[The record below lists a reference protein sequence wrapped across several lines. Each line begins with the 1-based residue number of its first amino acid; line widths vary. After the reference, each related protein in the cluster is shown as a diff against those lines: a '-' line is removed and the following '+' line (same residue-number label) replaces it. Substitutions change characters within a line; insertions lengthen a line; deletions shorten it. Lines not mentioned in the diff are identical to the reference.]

1 MNHVVITEQDQR
13 SAWRTQWQQIR
24 DRLDKPIADEDTLLD
39 LLFAPLNLLGLEVN
53 DADEEQSHIIRPH
66 LQWRKLDLGDGLPEE
81 ATRSFRWIAE
91 VQSKLLRDIIPDWC
105 AVLERRDLLEVVLQQ
120 WFSPTSKSKEDSA
133 IIGAVQLCS
142 LDTVSV
148 ALSDRLPDASGQGRQ
163 RPETWNILQKI
174 LLSLVDRLSLL
185 DTAHACQ
192 DLVSSNKR
200 QLQWTSF
207 IRQLLSLPDRIAN
220 AHEGKFPDAL
230 SLPRIRSKIG
240 EEVAMMVQEN
250 LDRSLVSDLISK
262 LLRAGWFQDVQGWE
276 DKSYS
281 VWPAILRQISNRF
294 ETEEIQKWS
303 QIIGLLQ
310 ENDQK
315 ALLVSLVNALDR
327 VLKKSGKAYLI
338 NGSELARLGAEGKDF
353 LSPSTWESALVMA
366 NIVEVFLP
374 IDQDEGKVDTA
385 YLSYLFPSS
394 STFSTWSPLTA
405 RILLQILLKHDTKF
419 EYGESL
425 LLQLVKVWS
434 QQSKVASLDEE
445 VFLSTLMILL
455 IHVAPSDSEAVK
467 RLSTSPDFINGVTQ
481 HLKHLSPSVQRLGML
496 LAETVSER
504 AGKGI
509 NFGKSVWEGKGKGR
523 EEARVLRSLAL
534 GFKGRQ
540 MEVKLNKEIML
551 SSLRLDTPAQ
561 TQTIQLFKPTARKTN
576 GPVSRTLP
584 ARKPAPT
591 RKSMIQLLDEDSD
604 EDEDFQPRP
613 DTNDIPSLTNV
624 NGNRKLISSI
634 SDDEKSSSSE
644 SDTSSDEEGPQ
655 DDQGAATEEGKAFG
669 MAAPTSKK
677 QLRPPIYI
685 CELGPL
691 LRENERDSVRMGLK
705 YGEDLIRR
713 KAGWGGEVE
722 ENAIDLALALL
733 SIHNNFRISQFE
745 ERRIGALTALLVAS
759 PARIG
764 PCLAEQYFDHQYAM
778 AQRIAMLN
786 ALAFGAA
793 ELATGAKTNA
803 RIGNGQKDQSKAAL
817 TANKLAEQFSQLA
830 MQRAREEGKERMPE
844 IRNEEALLVSGSN
857 TKTSMQGSRIVEVQN
872 HQGTYTSVANTCF
885 IFPLVNRLWNH
896 IQNSNALAG
905 RSASRYSGS
914 GSRIIDSPFMM
925 GSLIDTIAVLCN
937 YAQNEPR
944 FRQDVIPEVVQLILT
959 ITRSH
964 LSSLAQNATIDD
976 EEENE
981 GGSRSTILGAS
992 ASLVLVLLDAAWQ
1005 LDFGMS
1011 LARQNAELL
1020 MEVQYWASAIFE
1032 AADGG
1037 SSQASSVDR
1046 SVGVMDRSG
1055 RASAAILLRINEIRQ
1070 HGKGA

>member
-1 MNHVVITEQDQR
+1 MNDVGIAEHDQR
-13 SAWRTQWQQIR
+13 SVWRTQWQQLR
-24 DRLDKPIADEDTLLD
+24 GKLDRPIEDEDALLD
-39 LLFAPLNLLGLEVN
+39 LLFAPFDVLGLAIYN
-53 DADEEQSHIIRPH
+53 ADDEQSHIIQTH
-66 LQWRKLDLGDGLPEE
+66 SQWKRLNLGENLPEE
-81 ATRSFRWIAE
+81 AKRNFRWIE
-91 VQSKLLRDIIPDWC
+91 DMQSKFLREIIPDWHT
-105 AVLERRDLLEVVLQQ
+105 VLERRGLLEIVLQQ
-120 WFSPTSKSKEDSA
+120 WFSPMSINREDRA
-133 IIGAVQLCS
+133 TIGAIQLCA

-148 ALSDRLPDASGQGRQ
+148 ALSDRLPDANGQRRQ

-185 DTAHACQ
+185 SIAHACQ

-200 QLQWTSF
+200 QLQWTSS

-220 AHEGKFPDAL
+220 AYEGKFPDTL
-230 SLPRIRSKIG
+230 SLPRIRSKVG
-240 EEVAMMVQEN
+240 DEVGMMVQGDV
-250 LDRSLVSDLISK
+250 DRLLVSDVISK

-276 DKSYS
+276 DRSYS
-281 VWPAILRQISNRF
+281 VWPAILRRISNRV
-294 ETEEIQKWS
+294 ETGEIRKWPLIVGS
-303 QIIGLLQ
+303 MQ
-310 ENDQK
+310 ENDQN
-315 ALLVSLVNALDR
+315 ALLISLVNALDR
-327 VLKKSGKAYLI
+327 VLKKNGKASFI
-338 NGSELARLGAEGKDF
+338 NGSELVRPGAEGKEF
-353 LSPSTWESALVMA
+353 LSASTWESALIVA
-366 NIVEVFLP
+366 NVIEIFLP
-374 IDQDEGKVDTA
+374 IDQDDGEAKVDVGC
-385 YLSYLFPSS
+385 LSCLFPNSS
-394 STFSTWSPLTA
+394 SFPTWSPLTA
-405 RILLQILLKHDTKF
+405 RILIHILLKYDTNF
-419 EYGESL
+419 QYGESL
-425 LLQLVKVWS
+425 LLQLVKAWS

-445 VFLSTLMILL
+445 VFLSTLMLLL

-481 HLKHLSPSVQRLGML
+481 HLKHLSPSAQRLGML

-540 MEVKLNKEIML
+540 MDVKLGKENML
-551 SSLRLDTPAQ
+551 SSLHLKTITEQAQ
-561 TQTIQLFKPTARKTN
+561 VQLFKPRAKTTS
-576 GPVSRTLP
+576 GPTTRTLP

-591 RKSMIQLLDEDSD
+591 RKPIIQLLDGDSD
-604 EDEDFQPRP
+604 GEEDFQPESE
-613 DTNDIPSLTNV
+613 TNDIPSLTNI
-624 NGNRKLISSI
+624 NGSRKLISSI

-644 SDTSSDEEGPQ
+644 SDTSSDEDGPRNDQEG
-655 DDQGAATEEGKAFG
+655 ATEEGKAFG

-685 CELGPL
+685 GELAPL
-691 LRENERDSVRMGLK
+691 LRENERDSVRMGMK
-705 YGEDLIRR
+705 YCEDLIRR

-745 ERRIGALTALLVAS
+745 QRRIGALTALVVAS
-759 PARIG
+759 PTRIG

-793 ELATGAKTNA
+793 ELATGTKTNA
-803 RIGNGQKDQSKAAL
+803 RIGNDRKDQQKPAL

-844 IRNEEALLVSGSN
+844 IRNEEALLVSGTHSK
-857 TKTSMQGSRIVEVQN
+857 TKTQGPRIVEVQK
-872 HQGTYTSVANTCF
+872 HQGSYTSVANTCF

-896 IQNSNALAG
+896 IQNSSALAG

-944 FRQDVIPEVVQLILT
+944 FRQDVIPEVVQLVLT

-976 EEENE
+976 DEEDD

-1005 LDFGMS
+1005 LDFVLGICN
-1011 LARQNAELL
+1011 L
-1020 MEVQYWASAIFE
+1020 
-1032 AADGG
+1032 
-1037 SSQASSVDR
+1037 
-1046 SVGVMDRSG
+1046 
-1055 RASAAILLRINEIRQ
+1055 
-1070 HGKGA
+1070 